1 MEPIVGP
8 LVHAAVEHTFANKE
22 GAVAV
27 DGEQD
32 DALANRRLAVGDV
45 YPLRCGHN

>member
-8 LVHAAVEHTFANKE
+8 LVTAAVEYAFAYKE
-22 GAVAV
+22 SAVAV
-27 DGEQD
+27 DGKQD